1 MQQNVGLTKKSR
13 ATRSTRQRRQA
24 YDARYARR
32 EREGKGGAGERAQGK
47 AGKEA
52 ARVETTQKKIV
63 RKFRQRNA
71 KPDPGTTAAAR
82 VSEGLLGLVAG
93 KR

>member
-1 MQQNVGLTKKSR
+1 MR
-13 ATRSTRQRRQA
+13 ERQ
-24 YDARYARR
+24 R
-32 EREGKGGAGERAQGK
+32 ERERQGKGGAGERAQGK

-52 ARVETTQKKIV
+52 ARMEVTQKKIV

-71 KPDPGTTAAAR
+71 KPDPGTAGAAR